1 MLKQFRN
8 QNSRYISFKN
18 FKKEKYLNI
27 NLTKLIQDLNADN
40 YKH

>member
-18 FKKEKYLNI
+18 LKEKYLNI
-27 NLTKLIQDLNADN
+27 NLTKLVQDLNADN